1 MLNNEWYNKQEILN
15 IYPISI
21 STYKRRI
28 KNIPP
33 TKTKIVKT
41 DTGTPLRLIHESILD
56 ELFRERRRLSSKEKD
71 SRSKTIKYVNNHLWK
86 YKGNIV
92 PVNGTI
98 KNIKGVMRFF
108 FELLQQHQ
116 NNKGHL
122 TLFYSIEKNPKDKYY
137 HAHYLIDCRGDII
150 DKKVVMDT
158 LELLC
163 DNNTP
168 RETRIYLRDYDLYY
182 EKRGA
187 IYATKEENYGCE
199 LLEG

>member
-1 MLNNEWYNKQEILN
+1 MLNKQWYNKQEILN

-41 DTGTPLRLIHESILD
+41 ERGTPLRLIHESILD
-56 ELFRERRRLSSKEKD
+56 EVFRERRRLTKKEKETKII
-71 SRSKTIKYVNNHLWK
+71 RYVNNHYWN

-98 KNIKGVMRFF
+98 NNIKAVMRFIF
-108 FELLQQHQ
+108 SLLQQRQ
-116 NNKGHL
+116 KEKGHL
-122 TLFYSIEKNPKDKYY
+122 SLFYSIEKNPNDNYY
-137 HAHYLIDCRGDII
+137 HAHFLIDCAKDMIRIEDI
-150 DKKVVMDT
+150 KEVLGLVS
-158 LELLC
+158 ES
-163 DNNTP
+163 NTAK
-168 RETRIYLRDYDLYY
+168 ETRIYLKKYDLFF

-187 IYATKEENYGCE
+187 VYATKEKNYGYE
-199 LLEG
+199 LLD

>member
-1 MLNNEWYNKQEILN
+1 MLNQQWYNKQEILN

-28 KNIPP
+28 KNIHP

-56 ELFRERRRLSSKEKD
+56 EVFRERRRLSSKEKET
-71 SRSKTIKYVNNHLWK
+71 KTRKYVNNHLWN

-92 PVNGTI
+92 PEKGTI
-98 KNIKGVMRFF
+98 KNIKFLMGFF
-108 FELLQQHQ
+108 FERLKQHQ
-116 NNKGHL
+116 KKKGSL
-122 TLFYSIEKNPKDKYY
+122 TLFYSIEKNPNDKYY
-137 HAHYLIDCRGDII
+137 HAHYLIDCRGDMIE
-150 DKKVVMDT
+150 KKGVMDT
-158 LELLC
+158 LELIC

-168 RETRIYLRDYDLYY
+168 RETRIYLRDYDSFY

-187 IYATKEENYGCE
+187 IYATKEENYGYE

>member
-1 MLNNEWYNKQEILN
+1 MLNQQWYNKQEILN

-21 STYKRRI
+21 STYKRRL

-33 TKTKIVKT
+33 TKTKIVNT
-41 DTGTPLRLIHESILD
+41 ERGAPLRLIHESILD
-56 ELFRERRRLSSKEKD
+56 EIFRERRKLSKKEKETKII
-71 SRSKTIKYVNNHLWK
+71 RYVNNHYWN

-98 KNIKGVMRFF
+98 KNIKEIMNFF
-108 FELLQQHQ
+108 FDLIQKHQ
-116 NNKGHL
+116 KNKGHL
-122 TLFYSIEKNPKDKYY
+122 TLFYSIEKNPNDKYY
-137 HAHYLIDCRGDII
+137 HAHYLIDCRGDMIL
-150 DKKVVMDT
+150 KKKILDT

-168 RETRIYLRDYDLYY
+168 YETRIYLRKYDLFY

-187 IYATKEENYGCE
+187 IYATKQENYGYE
-199 LLEG
+199 LL

>member
-1 MLNNEWYNKQEILN
+1 MLNKQWYNKQEILN

-41 DTGTPLRLIHESILD
+41 ERGTPLRLIHESILD
-56 ELFRERRRLSSKEKD
+56 EVFRERRRLTKKEKETKII
-71 SRSKTIKYVNNHLWK
+71 RYVNNHYWNF
-86 YKGNIV
+86 KGNIV

-98 KNIKGVMRFF
+98 KNIKAVMKFF
-108 FELLQQHQ
+108 FDLLKQHQ
-116 NNKGHL
+116 KNKRDL
-122 TLFYSIEKNPKDKYY
+122 TLFYSIEKNPNDKYY
-137 HAHYLIDCRGDII
+137 HAHFLIDCRGDMIE
-150 DKKVVMDT
+150 KKKVMDT
-158 LELLC
+158 LKLLC

-168 RETRIYLRDYDLYY
+168 GETRIYLREYDLFF

-187 IYATKEENYGCE
+187 EYATKEENYGYQ
-199 LLEG
+199 LLY

>member
-1 MLNNEWYNKQEILN
+1 MPNKQWYNKQEILN

-41 DTGTPLRLIHESILD
+41 ERGTPLRLIHESILD
-56 ELFRERRRLSSKEKD
+56 EVFRERRRLTKKEKETKII
-71 SRSKTIKYVNNHLWK
+71 RYVNNHYWS

-98 KNIKGVMRFF
+98 KNIKAVMKFF
-108 FELLQQHQ
+108 FDLLQQHQ
-116 NNKGHL
+116 KNKRDL
-122 TLFYSIEKNPKDKYY
+122 TLFYSIEKNPNDKYY
-137 HAHYLIDCRGDII
+137 HAHFLIDCRGDMIE
-150 DKKVVMDT
+150 KKKVMDT
-158 LELLC
+158 LKLLC

-168 RETRIYLRDYDLYY
+168 GETRIYLKKYDLFYD
-182 EKRGA
+182 KRGA
-187 IYATKEENYGCE
+187 EYATKEENYGYQ
-199 LLEG
+199 LLN

>member
-1 MLNNEWYNKQEILN
+1 MLNKQWYNKQEILN

-41 DTGTPLRLIHESILD
+41 ERGTPIRLIHESILD
-56 ELFRERRRLSSKEKD
+56 EVFRERRRLTKKEKETKII
-71 SRSKTIKYVNNHLWK
+71 RYVNNHYWS

-98 KNIKGVMRFF
+98 KNIKAIMKFF
-108 FELLQQHQ
+108 FDLLKQHQ
-116 NNKGHL
+116 KNKRDL
-122 TLFYSIEKNPKDKYY
+122 TLFYSLEKNPNDKYY
-137 HAHYLIDCRGDII
+137 HAHFLIDCRGDMIE
-150 DKKVVMDT
+150 KKKVMDT
-158 LELLC
+158 LKLLC

-168 RETRIYLRDYDLYY
+168 GETRIYLREYDLFF

-187 IYATKEENYGCE
+187 EYATKEENYGYQ
-199 LLEG
+199 LLY

>member
-1 MLNNEWYNKQEILN
+1 MLNKQWYNKQEILN

-41 DTGTPLRLIHESILD
+41 ERGTPIRLIHESILD
-56 ELFRERRRLSSKEKD
+56 EVFRERRRLTKKEKETKII
-71 SRSKTIKYVNNHLWK
+71 RYVNNHYWS

-98 KNIKGVMRFF
+98 KNIKAIMKFF
-108 FELLQQHQ
+108 FDLLKQHQ
-116 NNKGHL
+116 KNKRDL
-122 TLFYSIEKNPKDKYY
+122 TLFYSLEKNPNDKYY
-137 HAHYLIDCRGDII
+137 HAHFLIDCRGDMIE
-150 DKKVVMDT
+150 KKKVMDT
-158 LELLC
+158 LKLLC

-168 RETRIYLRDYDLYY
+168 GETRIYLKKYDFFY

-187 IYATKEENYGCE
+187 LYATKEENYGYE
-199 LLEG
+199 LLG